1 MGFELAKIKF
11 DQNGEGGRE
20 VLRIGNCSIN
30 I

>member
-11 DQNGEGGRE
+11 DQNGEGCRE
-20 VLRIGNCSIN
+20 VLGIGKYSIN